1 MATKTTET
9 VTPNPLS
16 PEQVAFNQGS
26 IDAESLRND
35 LVRQLSPLLVDLM
48 KTGGSD
54 SDFITQTLRGAGIA
68 SDEALALARGVPYDP
83 TGSQPAIAALYR
95 QELGR
100 EPDQAGLDWWTKQA
114 TNGTSLA
121 SIRQNFQNTA
131 QQGTDPLAPPGFQ
144 PQAAAQAAPQGEGD
158 RAQAVRLMFRNRN
171 LPPPTAQEI
180 AQWTDPALGTL
191 SDIEDRIIQATPAK
205 QWASDA
211 EQFAQ
216 FEANKRPDGS
226 IINPYAGGPG
236 QVYADKMF
244 SGDQLTD
251 SGRSALTFMGY
262 GQQQSG
268 TGGQRAPSQGLGL
281 APGQPVM
288 GQGPVPES
296 YRSAPFDPTA
306 DYNLIAQNEDA
317 AIAAGEKDL
326 DRFLGD
332 AMQILQDQAAASG
345 MRFRDSPILDRGG
358 KIATDVLRQKEDLA
372 QGIRSQGMSLRLT
385 YPLEKYTT
393 LSNVG
398 VNEGRLGLDT
408 RSLAQNAEQFNSEM
422 NLRNRTLG
430 ADVAQRGI
438 ENRLAATNALMDRYN
453 FGVNSGLNLLSVTRP
468 NAPQFPNQGSTG
480 TSSTSG
486 SSTSSLLGAAG
497 GLLEGVGAITS
508 GGGILKGVSKLFSS
522 RALKDVHENVIPDKA
537 LEGVMNTPVS
547 RWSYKGETTPH
558 IGPMAEDFQQSFNI
572 GDGKTISVIDAI
584 GVLFAAVQGL
594 GQRVEGMHHAI
605 E

>member
-1 MATKTTET
+1 MATKVTET

-16 PEQVAFNQGS
+16 PEQTAFNQGS
-26 IDAESLRND
+26 IDAEAYRND

-48 KTGGSD
+48 KTGGAD
-54 SDFITQTLRGAGIA
+54 SDFITQTLRGAGVA
-68 SDEALALARGVPYDP
+68 SDQALALAQGVPYDP

-114 TNGTSLA
+114 TSGTPLA
-121 SIRQNFQNTA
+121 TIRQNFRDTA
-131 QQGTDPLAPPGFQ
+131 QQGADPLSPPGFQ
-144 PQAAAQAAPQGEGD
+144 PPPTTAQGVGLAQSWQEAPALAGAFADMEREYSQYGYDALPPAQAMAAAED
-158 RAQAVRLMFRNRN
+158 
-171 LPPPTAQEI
+171 
-180 AQWTDPALGTL
+180 L
-191 SDIEDRIIQATPAK
+191 SRQISA
-205 QWASDA
+205 
-211 EQFAQ
+211 
-216 FEANKRPDGS
+216 
-226 IINPYAGGPG
+226 AGGMPDPDLMGRYNAAMWAATRDARQVQQARGPAG
-236 QVYADKMF
+236 QP
-244 SGDQLTD
+244 
-251 SGRSALTFMGY
+251 
-262 GQQQSG
+262 QQG
-268 TGGQRAPSQGLGL
+268 VGL
-281 APGQPVM
+281 APGQPVV
-288 GQGPVPES
+288 GGGPMPES
-296 YRSAPFDPTA
+296 YRSAPFDPMA
-306 DYNLIAQNEDA
+306 DYGLVANA
-317 AIAAGEKDL
+317 ADTAITAGQKDI
-326 DRFLGD
+326 DRFFGD
-332 AMQILQDQAAASG
+332 AMKVLNDQATARG
-345 MRFRDSPILDRGG
+345 MRFGDTPILDRGG
-358 KIATDVLRQKEDLA
+358 QIATDVLRQKEDLA
-372 QGIRSQGMSLRLT
+372 QGIRAQQASLNLT

-430 ADVAQRGI
+430 ADVAQRGV

-468 NAPQFPNQGSTG
+468 NAPQFPNQGSTA
-480 TSSTSG
+480 TSKTSG

-522 RALKDVHENVIPDKA
+522 RALKDVHEDVIPDKA

-547 RWSYKGETTPH
+547 RWTYKGETTPH

-594 GQRVEGMHHAI
+594 GQRMEDIRNGAQ
-605 E
+605 